1 MDLVIRCEERIE
13 PVAFMSYSTSSM
25 MKEILGGTILEDL
38 CGDSLFVE
46 CMEKIREKSLV
57 MTEFSTK
64 EDMHVKLISKKKTK
78 ERSIS
83 ISIIM

>member
-1 MDLVIRCEERIE
+1 
-13 PVAFMSYSTSSM
+13 
-25 MKEILGGTILEDL
+25 MKEILGGTIFKDF

-46 CMEKIREKSLV
+46 CMEKIRENSLV
-57 MTEFSTK
+57 MNEFSTK

-83 ISIIM
+83 III